1 MLIIP
6 AIDLKDGFCVRLVQ
20 GRKDEVTKYSNDPVS
35 VALKW
40 QSCGAKLL
48 HIVDLDGA
56 FSGHQ
61 KNYESIMS
69 IRKAINI
76 LIQVGGGIRSMSQID
91 LLISSGVHRVILG
104 TVAIENPELI
114 KEAIRK
120 YPGRILVG
128 IDAKDSKV
136 AIRGW
141 IQSTEFNAFDL
152 ALRMQDYG
160 VAGLIYTDITR
171 DGMLTGPN
179 FEAIQKMV
187 DILEIPVIA
196 SGGIS
201 SIDDIKRLLEVKRLW
216 GVIIGKAL
224 YSGRINLEEA
234 IKIAL

>member
-20 GRKDEVTKYSNDPVS
+20 GKKDEVTKYSNDPVS

-40 QSCGAKLL
+40 QLCGAKLL

-61 KNYESIMS
+61 KNYESIIS
-69 IRKAINI
+69 IRKATNI
-76 LIQVGGGIRSMSQID
+76 LIQVGGGIRSMSHID
-91 LLISSGVHRVILG
+91 LLISSGIHRVILG
-104 TVAIENPELI
+104 TVAIENPELV
-114 KEAIRK
+114 KEAVRK

-152 ALRMQDYG
+152 ALKMQDYG

-187 DILEIPVIA
+187 DILELPVIA

-216 GVIIGKAL
+216 GIIIGKAL
-224 YSGRINLEEA
+224 YSGRIDLEEA

>member
-20 GRKDEVTKYSNDPVS
+20 GKKDEVTKYSNDPVS
-35 VALKW
+35 IALKW
-40 QSCGAKLL
+40 QLCGAKLL

-61 KNYESIMS
+61 KNYESIIS
-69 IRKAINI
+69 IRKATNI
-76 LIQVGGGIRSMSQID
+76 LIQVGGGIRSMSHID
-91 LLISSGVHRVILG
+91 LLISSGIHRVILG
-104 TVAIENPELI
+104 TVAIENPELV
-114 KEAIRK
+114 KEAVRK

-141 IQSTEFNAFDL
+141 IQSTEFDAFDL
-152 ALRMQDYG
+152 ALKMQDYG

-187 DILEIPVIA
+187 DILELPVIA

-216 GVIIGKAL
+216 GIIIGKAL
-224 YSGRINLEEA
+224 YSGRIDLEEA